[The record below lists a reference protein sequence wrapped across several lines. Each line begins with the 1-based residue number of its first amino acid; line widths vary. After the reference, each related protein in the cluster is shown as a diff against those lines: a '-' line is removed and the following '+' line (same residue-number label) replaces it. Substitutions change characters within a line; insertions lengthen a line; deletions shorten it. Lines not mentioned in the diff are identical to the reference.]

1 MAEKKNIS
9 PELHDELIRLFG
21 EEKANRLIVEK
32 NNSSS
37 RLQYVAFKKQFRKN
51 FGINF
56 NIILVTFIII
66 GVFLI
71 TLEVMGL

>member
-32 NNSSS
+32 KNSSS
-37 RLQYVAFKKQFRKN
+37 RLQYMAFKKQFRKN

-66 GVFLI
+66 VVFLI

>member
-1 MAEKKNIS
+1 MAENEKIS
-9 PELHDELIRLFG
+9 PELRDELNRLFG
-21 EEKANRLIVEK
+21 EEKANKLIGEK
-32 NNSSS
+32 KNSSS
-37 RLQYVAFKKQFRKN
+37 RLQYMAFKKQFRKN

-56 NIILVTFIII
+56 NIILATFIII